1 MPTPCSTPTES
12 KTTISTLVVDT
23 DRPDGPVGGYRLHR
37 VALQE
42 GVDLFVW
49 QGEQRQPVSMHIH
62 DDWGRVQFC
71 CALHGHSHFALDT
84 GRRGVEFEL
93 PPGSGCISYTPDCR
107 GHATHA
113 GPIESVTVSIQPEL
127 LRELAP
133 DIDADAALR
142 RKLDSTRCCV
152 PCRCSAEMH
161 ATALALSDALRKRAG
176 PDGQARGRSPL
187 WLLGQSFALASLML
201 EAHRDAGAPPA
212 SLSRI
217 DHPKLIRAR
226 DMLLADLT
234 HAPTIAELAK
244 ATGLSEQKLK
254 RGFRQL
260 FRHSV
265 YGLFQ
270 QERMHEA
277 RRRLSVT
284 DTPVMI
290 VATDMGYANASHF
303 TTAFQKQF
311 GVNPSA
317 FKRRR

>member
-1 MPTPCSTPTES
+1 MPTPCPTLTES
-12 KTTISTLVVDT
+12 ETTISTLLVDT
-23 DRPDGPVGGYRLHR
+23 GRPDGPGGGYRLHR

-42 GVDLFVW
+42 GIDVFVW

-71 CALHGHSHFALDT
+71 YALHGHSHFALDT
-84 GRRGVEFEL
+84 GRQGVEFEL
-93 PPGSGCISYTPDCR
+93 PAGSGCISYTPDCR

-113 GPIESVTVSIQPEL
+113 GPIESVTVSIQPDL

-133 DIDADAALR
+133 DIDPALR
-142 RKLDSTRCCV
+142 RKLDSARCCV

-161 ATALALSDALRKRAG
+161 TTARTLSDALRKRTG
-176 PDGQARGRSPL
+176 TDGQAPGRPSL

-201 EAHRDAGAPPA
+201 EAHRDAGASPA
-212 SLSRI
+212 PLSRI
-217 DHPKLIRAR
+217 DHPKLMRAR
-226 DMLLADLT
+226 NMLLADLT
-234 HAPTIAELAK
+234 HAPTIAELAR

-277 RRRLSVT
+277 RRRLSIT
-284 DTPVMI
+284 DTPVMT
-290 VATDMGYANASHF
+290 VATDMGYTNASHF